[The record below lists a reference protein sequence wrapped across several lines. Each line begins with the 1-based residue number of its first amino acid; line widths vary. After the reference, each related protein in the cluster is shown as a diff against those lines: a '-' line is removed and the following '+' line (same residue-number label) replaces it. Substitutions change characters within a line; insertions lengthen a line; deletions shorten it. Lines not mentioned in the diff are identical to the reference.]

1 MKMLACAMVV
11 SVVGCAS
18 SRPWEVGVIE
28 GNTVVQVPLDWSN
41 VFVVQREASVM
52 LIDSGSPQDLPALEA
67 ALAARGLTTSS
78 LRCVVLTH
86 GHADHAGLARPL
98 QEQGALVVAGAGDA
112 PMLAQGKNRPLQSQ
126 NLMGRLL
133 RPRVDFPFAPVTPD
147 LAVEGPLTLERC
159 GFPEV
164 WVEPLPGHTPGSVV
178 VWLSNGEAFVG
189 DLALG
194 GSLGGALNPHSPQGH
209 YFHDAAQNAAKAE
222 ALVARGAVRLFLG
235 HGGPVDARGAA
246 AALR

>member
-1 MKMLACAMVV
+1 
-11 SVVGCAS
+11 
-18 SRPWEVGVIE
+18 
-28 GNTVVQVPLDWSN
+28 
-41 VFVVQREASVM
+41 M

-67 ALAARGLTTSS
+67 ALATRGLTTRS

-86 GHADHAGLARPL
+86 GHADHAGLARRL

-112 PMLAQGKNRPLQSQ
+112 PMLAEGKNRPLQPQ

-133 RPRVDFPFAPVTPD
+133 RPRVDFPFAAVAAD

-159 GFPEV
+159 GFPEAR
-164 WVEPLPGHTPGSVV
+164 VEPLPGHTPGSVV
-178 VWLSNGEAFVG
+178 LWLSPGDVFVG

-194 GSLGGALNPHSPQGH
+194 GSFGGAFNPHSPQGH
-209 YFHDAAQNAAKAE
+209 YFHDDAAQNAANAK
-222 ALVARGAVRLFLG
+222 ALVARGAVRFFLG
-235 HGGPVDARGAA
+235 HGGPVAASDTA